1 MNNKKALKSIIKF
14 LSKTDFYFCKNYDEL
29 FNLELGENCYCAD
42 DLLQTAY
49 DNIYVSV
56 KEILAG
62 YYLDPKNDLTD
73 EAKENLINEVLEIVE
88 NYHIFF
94 NKDSRETIEA
104 AINNIPKLKQILTDR
119 FTETAHK

>member
-1 MNNKKALKSIIKF
+1 MKNTLKSIINF

-56 KEILAG
+56 KETLAG

-88 NYHIFF
+88 NYHIYF

-104 AINNIPKLKQILTDR
+104 AINNIPKLKQILFER